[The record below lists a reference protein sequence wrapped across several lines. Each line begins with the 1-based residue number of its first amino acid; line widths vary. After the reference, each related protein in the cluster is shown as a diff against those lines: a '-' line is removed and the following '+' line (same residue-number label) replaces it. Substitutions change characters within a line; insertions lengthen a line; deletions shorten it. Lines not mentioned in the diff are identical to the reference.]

1 MKTSLKRIFSLLL
14 ALTMLLSM
22 VPSAAFAAETEETEP
37 IFVEESAETTAPP
50 ETTEVPTVP
59 EETEAPETEPA
70 ETDAAPAVEKIGAPT
85 IPEEISDRDL
95 ITVYTVTEPIERDV
109 RVPRIGWEVDQVPED
124 DAYFIE
130 VEDELFQ
137 DGIVCVRNSIYRSNE
152 EGELLEALSGDYKS
166 REFDCLA
173 LVLEFEGV
181 AQNGVLAM
189 FDEQTQV
196 IINGKTCVTELLD
209 EGSRIRATYCYMP
222 QTVFVYNMS
231 LTIPA
236 PVAGEEAVFEAKYAS
251 PTDDRYMLGAAE
263 GQKQTN
269 NVRWIDRNN
278 NTDLKPGD
286 KFKTGHWYEAL
297 IYVKAGTGCKFCGDT
312 TARVNGIDGVYVAA
326 YYNTQTYERYDD
338 EQYRVVVMEF
348 MLEGEYDLVAEHGF
362 VYSAEGDL
370 ITSAKS
376 GDLVTIEAGPAP
388 QTDVEGSENWS
399 FSYWTIHY
407 PTDIAFMSDEDLWK
421 SPVTFVMP
429 ESNVYVAA
437 NYGITQMKGVNFT
450 LGGYYSGT
458 PASALTVFED
468 APGVELGI
476 LDYGKTHVLYSD
488 KEGLP
493 GDLVFESDTISSG
506 AVYWLGVRMDCLP
519 GYAMDRVLEDELVY
533 LEGATDKMVAL
544 NDDLSITVF
553 FKLPTA
559 GRAIARNIAVTNGY
573 ACVYGTNEPATVAA
587 EGVQMELYGVVPDE
601 LAETHQFSHWEILSG
616 DLTFET
622 KHEMTSFVMPA
633 GDVAV
638 KAVYLPQI
646 SDVEVT
652 MDLPEAGELP
662 AYVAESLTE
671 GVSIGEISWFKAM
684 DTHEEPLAEGEVL
697 DYEQRYRVR
706 IELHIDNEHVF
717 TENVYGFFN
726 GEDAVMYIDE
736 DGNWFLEYYYETDLR
751 KYSITVEGGEATDME
766 GNVINQ
772 AVTKEQFRI
781 TAEVPEGY
789 VFDHWEV
796 PRGRVIVSWPEVWAT
811 SPELEC
817 YMLEEDVVFKAVF
830 TALKDVPIMIVDGNG
845 GDLNESYDIKRNNC
859 VDMLVRKG
867 MSSYY
872 DQEGDVTWTTSSAA
886 IATVERADKNYW
898 ELVFHKPGTV
908 TVTAKDAYG
917 CKDSIKITGFYLDG
931 SKKLTV
937 SSDTPSI
944 GLQVGHRARMKIF
957 GTDKENELSPMEFDY
972 TVSEA
977 GILEVHEGWLS
988 GIKPGTVTVTAKLRD
1003 DPSGRKVTLK
1013 VTVIAAQ
1020 IREVDLEYTCVNI
1033 TSGTDADIVQEE
1045 NGTTYKVL
1053 YIDAKDVTD
1062 SNGTIKLKPL
1072 VKNSLGEEVPLKKSL
1087 FKWASSNTKVAKVTA
1102 NADGTATV
1110 TIPKKVS
1117 GMARLTLTAN
1127 DKAKHQ
1133 QIFII
1138 HVRDYTPK
1146 LAKTKFT
1153 LDWWKQPENSYV
1165 PLNLAESYGN
1175 TITGVTVTEYN
1186 RVTKLYD
1193 VTSPNFEIRQ
1203 EEDSSFSIG
1212 LLMNP
1217 AQSKG
1222 TVKASL
1228 NVTCADGKTYKYL
1241 ISITVQN
1248 KQPKFTLVQ
1257 FNPLNIFYNDCSAQL
1272 GSTFTLDGDA
1282 PLLEKLEL
1290 SENNQNKDLTL
1301 VNGNTLVLTKECIN
1315 RRDYNIDLNI
1325 VLKVKLFGYKPFD
1338 MNFKVKKER
1347 KYPFLVTDP
1356 GVLLITQANK
1366 NGTLKF
1372 KILDRDTGENYSS
1385 YFGREEGSS
1394 CVNNGTYLT
1403 VWKYDNGTPSDRSD
1417 DYLTVKLT
1425 EDYFSFDEYRADIR
1439 AYKDNWML
1447 GFMPFEVTVNYVKE
1461 LPKVKLSEK
1470 TLNLNSTFTQ
1480 RTSVAQVSISD
1491 YTLNLSDLK
1500 LNFACTDKGGGAAF
1514 EQAQKISLTYQPGYG
1529 VVAAFKDQNDLPTAG
1544 SYTFAAI
1551 PEVNGVT
1558 LPKITVTVN
1567 VQADNSKVTITG
1579 GTAKLNKYLAGREIA
1594 SVGCIVSNDLQLLGF
1609 KENGNEFVDISY
1621 SNGQI
1626 HAKLKRSD
1634 AAAKYTFEL
1643 TPKVKDPASGQIV
1656 YLAKKVKLS
1665 VQTHTSDKIGIQM
1678 SYTGKLNT
1686 LNPEKVVTAFV
1697 SKVSNAAAG
1706 HQILKSMTGADADLF
1721 TYSEDAQGQITLR
1734 LKQGYTYATKKSYE
1748 VKFVYDVFGEIVTS
1762 NPVKIK
1768 ITQDTYKPAITPAS
1782 ALYSLSYRGSTAKVL
1797 TFKISLLG
1805 AGHAKLDANSIQ
1817 VNTATPLALR
1827 RAMGAAPVVKVS
1839 EDGRSALVQVSFK
1852 HSSYLD
1858 SGKSY
1863 KLILNVTPVG
1873 NASDVKAK
1881 TVTATVLAK

>member
-14 ALTMLLSM
+14 ALTLLLSM

-50 ETTEVPTVP
+50 ETAEVPTVP

-173 LVLEFEGV
+173 LVLEFEGI

-196 IINGKTCVTELLD
+196 IINGKNCVTELLD
-209 EGSRIRATYCYMP
+209 EGSRIRATYYYMP
-222 QTVFVYNMS
+222 QVISVYNMFLS
-231 LTIPA
+231 IPA

-312 TARVNGIDGVYVAA
+312 TARVNGIDGAYVAA

-362 VYSAEGDL
+362 VYSAEGDI

-493 GDLVFESDTISSG
+493 GDLVFESDTISRG

-553 FKLPTA
+553 FKLPAA

-684 DTHEEPLAEGEVL
+684 DTHEEPLAAGEAL

-706 IELHIDNEHVF
+706 IELRIDDEHVF

-736 DGNWFLEYYYETDLR
+736 DGNWFLDYYYDTGLR
-751 KYSITVEGGEATDME
+751 KYSITVDGGAATDMD
-766 GNVINQ
+766 GNVITH
-772 AVTKEQFRI
+772 AALKEQFWV
-781 TAEVPEGY
+781 TAEVPEGHA
-789 VFDHWEV
+789 FDHWEV
-796 PRGRVIVSWPEVWAT
+796 PEGRVIISWPEVWAT

-830 TALKDVPIMIVDGNG
+830 TDLKDVPIMIVDGNG

-867 MSSYY
+867 INQFPE
-872 DQEGDVTWTTSSAA
+872 DITWTTSNSD
-886 IATVERADKNYW
+886 IATVEQPEGKNYW
-898 ELVFHKPGTV
+898 NLVFRKPGTV

-972 TVSEA
+972 TVSKA

-1053 YIDAKDVTD
+1053 CIDAKDVTD

-1110 TIPKKVS
+1110 TIPKKAS

-1175 TITGVTVTEYN
+1175 GIKSVYLLEYN
-1186 RVTKLYD
+1186 RADKDYTKNSENIA
-1193 VTSPNFEIRQ
+1193 VRQ
-1203 EEDSSFSIG
+1203 EEDGSFSIG
-1212 LLMNP
+1212 MQKKP
-1217 AQSKG
+1217 AMEKG
-1222 TVKASL
+1222 TIKACL
-1228 NVTCADGKTYKYL
+1228 FVQCANGIRYEYL
-1241 ISITVQN
+1241 ISVTIQN
-1248 KQPKFTLVQ
+1248 KLPQIHLYQENK
-1257 FNPLNIFYNDCSAQL
+1257 LNTFYGNSTTYLNQIVTSAQIKS
-1272 GSTFTLDGDA
+1272 GDYAVVERIEYYGMNPVFDGDFHSDSGFKIKMCSYTEGVNYRK
-1282 PLLEKLEL
+1282 PDPYM
-1290 SENNQNKDLTL
+1290 DLT
-1301 VNGNTLVLTKECIN
+1301 
-1315 RRDYNIDLNI
+1315 
-1325 VLKVKLFGYKPFD
+1325 VKCEGYKPF
-1338 MNFKVKKER
+1338 
-1347 KYPFLVTDP
+1347 
-1356 GVLLITQANK
+1356 
-1366 NGTLKF
+1366 
-1372 KILDRDTGENYSS
+1372 S
-1385 YFGREEGSS
+1385 
-1394 CVNNGTYLT
+1394 
-1403 VWKYDNGTPSDRSD
+1403 
-1417 DYLTVKLT
+1417 
-1425 EDYFSFDEYRADIR
+1425 
-1439 AYKDNWML
+1439 
-1447 GFMPFEVTVNYVKE
+1447 
-1461 LPKVKLSEK
+1461 
-1470 TLNLNSTFTQ
+1470 
-1480 RTSVAQVSISD
+1480 
-1491 YTLNLSDLK
+1491 
-1500 LNFACTDKGGGAAF
+1500 
-1514 EQAQKISLTYQPGYG
+1514 
-1529 VVAAFKDQNDLPTAG
+1529 
-1544 SYTFAAI
+1544 
-1551 PEVNGVT
+1551 
-1558 LPKITVTVN
+1558 
-1567 VQADNSKVTITG
+1567 
-1579 GTAKLNKYLAGREIA
+1579 
-1594 SVGCIVSNDLQLLGF
+1594 
-1609 KENGNEFVDISY
+1609 
-1621 SNGQI
+1621 
-1626 HAKLKRSD
+1626 
-1634 AAAKYTFEL
+1634 
-1643 TPKVKDPASGQIV
+1643 
-1656 YLAKKVKLS
+1656 
-1665 VQTHTSDKIGIQM
+1665 KIG
-1678 SYTGKLNT
+1678 
-1686 LNPEKVVTAFV
+1686 
-1697 SKVSNAAAG
+1697 
-1706 HQILKSMTGADADLF
+1706 
-1721 TYSEDAQGQITLR
+1721 
-1734 LKQGYTYATKKSYE
+1734 
-1748 VKFVYDVFGEIVTS
+1748 
-1762 NPVKIK
+1762 
-1768 ITQDTYKPAITPAS
+1768 
-1782 ALYSLSYRGSTAKVL
+1782 
-1797 TFKISLLG
+1797 
-1805 AGHAKLDANSIQ
+1805 
-1817 VNTATPLALR
+1817 
-1827 RAMGAAPVVKVS
+1827 RAHV
-1839 EDGRSALVQVSFK
+1839 
-1852 HSSYLD
+1852 
-1858 SGKSY
+1858 
-1863 KLILNVTPVG
+1863 
-1873 NASDVKAK
+1873 
-1881 TVTATVLAK
+1881 